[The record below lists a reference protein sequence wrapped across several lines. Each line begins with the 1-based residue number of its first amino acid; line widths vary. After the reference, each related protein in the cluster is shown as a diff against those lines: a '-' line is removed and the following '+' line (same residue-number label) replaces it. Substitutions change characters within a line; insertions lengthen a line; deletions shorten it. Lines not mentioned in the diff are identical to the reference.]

1 MGKYCYCPTSFNVTM
16 GIFMIFLALSAWLNI
31 WEIYMPLWL
40 NIIILI
46 LGILLI
52 FLNSVNPI
60 YEKIDKNELS
70 AERANR
76 IHAREGY

>member
-1 MGKYCYCPTSFNVTM
+1 MGKYCYCPTTFNVTM
-16 GIFMIFLALSAWLNI
+16 GIFMILLAISAFLNV

-40 NIIILI
+40 SITTLS

-60 YEKIDKNELS
+60 HEKIDKNELS
-70 AERANR
+70 VERANR